1 MRILMVIDALG
12 KGGKERRMLE
22 LIKGLKAEK
31 NSYEITLVSLT
42 DLVGY
47 DYVYDLPIKFIV
59 LKRNSKLDFS
69 IIWKLKS
76 IIKDF
81 NPDIIHSWSTMASVY
96 LVLAKAGTKIPFING
111 FIADAPAIVNIY
123 DKYYWRVKF
132 TTPFSDAFVAN
143 SLAGIKAYKTP
154 PSRTFCINNGID
166 FSRFENLRAR
176 KDVEKEILREEK
188 SNQFLITMVATFSN
202 KKDYK
207 TLVNAAIELCS
218 EDPDYV
224 FLLIGDGPTKESL
237 QLIVN
242 EAGLVERILFLGKRS
257 DVESILQITDI
268 GALMTYTEGLSNAI
282 IEYMAMG
289 LPVIA
294 SRGGGTDEL
303 IEDGFNG
310 YMVDTESKDQLKE
323 RIVLLK
329 NDKKMY
335 KYIAQNAYQWV
346 REQFDIVK
354 KTYEYESLYY
364 TLVKKKQKFNIEKKV
379 RHTVSELH

>member
-1 MRILMVIDALG
+1 MVIDALG

-22 LIKGLKAEK
+22 LIKGFKAGK
-31 NSYEITLVSLT
+31 NKCDITLVSLT
-42 DLVGY
+42 DIVGY

-59 LKRNSKLDFS
+59 LKRRSKLDFS
-69 IIWKLKS
+69 IIWKLKA

-96 LVLAKAGTKIPFING
+96 LVLAKAGTRIPFING
-111 FIADAPAIVNIY
+111 FIADAPAVVNVY

-154 PSRTFCINNGID
+154 PDRTFCINNGID
-166 FSRFENLRAR
+166 FSRFENLRER
-176 KDVEKEILREEK
+176 KDVEIEILSEDK
-188 SNQFLITMVATFSN
+188 TNQFLITMVATFSD

-207 TLVNAAIELCS
+207 TLIDAAIELCR

-224 FLLIGDGPTKESL
+224 FVLIGDGPTKASL
-237 QLIVN
+237 QLKVK
-242 EAGLVERILFLGKRS
+242 EADLADRILFPGKRS

-268 GALMTYTEGLSNAI
+268 GALMTYTEGMSNAI

-303 IEDGFNG
+303 IEEGFNG

-323 RIVLLK
+323 RIMFLK
-329 NDKKMY
+329 GDRKMLKK
-335 KYIAQNAYQWV
+335 IGRNAYQWV
-346 REQFDIVK
+346 REQFDIAK
-354 KTYEYESLYY
+354 KTAEYENLYY
-364 TLVKKKQKFNIEKKV
+364 TLVKQKQKFNFEKKV

>member
-1 MRILMVIDALG
+1 MVIDALG

-22 LIKGLKAEK
+22 IIKGLKAEK
-31 NSYEITLVSLT
+31 NKCEITLVSLT

-47 DYVYDLPIKFIV
+47 DYVYDLPINFIV

-69 IIWKLKS
+69 IIWKLRA

-81 NPDIIHSWSTMASVY
+81 KPDIIHSWSTMASVY

-111 FIADAPAIVNIY
+111 FIADAPAVVNVY

-154 PSRTFCINNGID
+154 SGRTFCINNGID
-166 FSRFENLRAR
+166 FSRFENLRER
-176 KDVEKEILREEK
+176 KEVEFEILSEEK
-188 SNQFLITMVATFSN
+188 MNHFLVTMVATFSN

-207 TLVNAAIELCS
+207 TLVDAAIELCR
-218 EDPDYV
+218 EDPDFV
-224 FLLIGDGPTKESL
+224 FVLIGDGPTKASL
-237 QLIVN
+237 QCKVN
-242 EAGLVERILFLGKRS
+242 EAGLADRILFPGKRS
-257 DVESILQITDI
+257 DVESILQISDI

-310 YMVDTESKDQLKE
+310 YMVDTESKDQLKD
-323 RIVLLK
+323 RIVQLK
-329 NDKKMY
+329 NDKKLY
-335 KYIAQNAYQWV
+335 KNIAQNAYRWV
-346 REQFDIVK
+346 REQFDIAK
-354 KTYEYESLYY
+354 KTAEYEKLYY
-364 TLVKKKQKFNIEKKV
+364 SLIKKKQHFSIEKKV

>member
-1 MRILMVIDALG
+1 MVIDALG

-22 LIKGLKAEK
+22 LIKGLNAVK

-143 SLAGIKAYKTP
+143 SLAGSKAYKTP

-176 KDVEKEILREEK
+176 KDVEKEILGEDK
-188 SNQFLITMVATFSN
+188 SSQFLIAMVATFSD

-207 TLVNAAIELCS
+207 TLINAAIELCND
-218 EDPDYV
+218 DPEY
-224 FLLIGDGPTKESL
+224 FFILIGDGPTKKIL
-237 QLIVN
+237 QLKVK
-242 EAGLVERILFLGKRS
+242 EAGFSERILFLGKRS
-257 DVESILQITDI
+257 DVESLLQIADI
-268 GALMTYTEGLSNAI
+268 GVLMTYTEGLSNAI

-294 SRGGGTDEL
+294 SKGGGTDEL

-310 YMVDTESKDQLKE
+310 YMVDTESKVQLKE

-329 NDKKMY
+329 NDKKKF
-335 KYIAQNAYQWV
+335 KYIAQNAFQWV
-346 REQFDIVK
+346 REQFDISK
-354 KTYEYESLYY
+354 KTNEYENLYY

>member
-1 MRILMVIDALG
+1 MVIDALG

-31 NSYEITLVSLT
+31 NKCEITLVSLT
-42 DLVGY
+42 DIVGY

-59 LKRNSKLDFS
+59 LKRRSKLDFS
-69 IIWKLKS
+69 IIWKLKA

-111 FIADAPAIVNIY
+111 FIADAPAVVNVY

-132 TTPFSDAFVAN
+132 TTPFSDAFVGN

-154 PSRTFCINNGID
+154 PDRTFCINNGID
-166 FSRFENLRAR
+166 FSRFENLRER
-176 KDVEKEILREEK
+176 KDVENEILREDK
-188 SNQFLITMVATFSN
+188 TNHFLITMVATFSD

-207 TLVNAAIELCS
+207 TLIDAAIELCR

-224 FLLIGDGPTKESL
+224 FVLIGDGPTKASL
-237 QLIVN
+237 QLKVK
-242 EAGLVERILFLGKRS
+242 EAGLADRILFPGKRS

-303 IEDGFNG
+303 IEEGFNG

-323 RIVLLK
+323 RIMLLK
-329 NDKKMY
+329 NDRKML
-335 KYIAQNAYQWV
+335 KNIGRNAYKWV
-346 REQFDIVK
+346 REQFDIAK
-354 KTYEYESLYY
+354 KTAEYENLYY
-364 TLVKKKQKFNIEKKV
+364 TLVKQKQKFKFEKKV
-379 RHTVSELH
+379 LHRVSELH